1 MPLKVFLKDENL
13 MEQTN
18 GKTRVEKYTHDIHNK
33 VYQKGERN
41 VFSNRSW
48 KKFLIPEKATKE
60 WGQENNKNN
69 AIKTFFSAK
78 GSKFQVPTKCKEEK
92 WYKCRC

>member
-1 MPLKVFLKDENL
+1 

-18 GKTRVEKYTHDIHNK
+18 GKTRVEKYTHNIHNK

-60 WGQENNKNN
+60 WGQENNTNN
-69 AIKTFFSAK
+69 AIKSFFSAK
-78 GSKFQVPTKCKEEK
+78 LHVPTKCKEEK
-92 WYKCRC
+92 WCKCRC